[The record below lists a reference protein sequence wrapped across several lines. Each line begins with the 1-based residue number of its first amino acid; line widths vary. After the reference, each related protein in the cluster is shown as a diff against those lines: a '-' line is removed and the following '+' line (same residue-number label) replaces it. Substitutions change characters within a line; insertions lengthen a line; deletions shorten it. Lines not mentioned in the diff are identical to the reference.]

1 MNNLEAKVKFERG
14 EYMDNM
20 NTIKTTVLGVLGI
33 VGSVIA
39 KYLGGWD
46 AALQTLIIFMAV
58 DYFTGML
65 VAAVFHKS
73 EKTVNGR
80 LDSRAGFKGLCRK
93 GMTLVMVL
101 VGSLLDGLSGTDV
114 IRNAVVIAYCINE
127 AVSIVE
133 NAGIMGLPIPSIIRK
148 ALEIL
153 QNKTEQQGVE

>member
-14 EYMDNM
+14 KHMDNM

-46 AALQTLIIFMAV
+46 AALQTLISFMAV
-58 DYFTGML
+58 DYFTGLL

-73 EKTVNGR
+73 EKTENGR
-80 LDSRAGFKGLCRK
+80 LESRAGFKGLCRK
-93 GMTLVMVL
+93 GMTLIMVL
-101 VGSLLDGLSGTDV
+101 VGSLLDELSGTDV

>member
-1 MNNLEAKVKFERG
+1 
-14 EYMDNM
+14 MDNM

-33 VGSVIA
+33 AGSVIA
-39 KYLGGWD
+39 KYLGGWN

-58 DYFTGML
+58 DYFTGLL
-65 VAAVFHKS
+65 VAAIFHKS
-73 EKTVNGR
+73 EKTENGR
-80 LDSRAGFKGLCRK
+80 LESRAGFKGLCRK
-93 GMTLVMVL
+93 GMTLIMVL
-101 VGSLLDGLSGTDV
+101 VGSLLDELSGTDV

>member
-1 MNNLEAKVKFERG
+1 
-14 EYMDNM
+14 MDNM
-20 NTIKTTVLGVLGI
+20 NTIKTTVLGILGI

-58 DYFTGML
+58 DYFTGLL

-80 LDSRAGFKGLCRK
+80 LESRAGFKGLYRK
-93 GMTLVMVL
+93 GMTLVIVL
-101 VGSLLDGLSGTDV
+101 VGSLLDELSGTDV

-148 ALEIL
+148 ALEVM
-153 QNKTEQQGVE
+153 NKKAEQQGVE